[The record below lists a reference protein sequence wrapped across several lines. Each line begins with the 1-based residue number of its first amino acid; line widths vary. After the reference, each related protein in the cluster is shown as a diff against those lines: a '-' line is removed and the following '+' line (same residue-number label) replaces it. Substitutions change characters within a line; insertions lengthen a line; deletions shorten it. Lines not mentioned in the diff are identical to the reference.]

1 MGPGPEQE
9 GSMSA
14 GAKNGISFAV
24 HPATT
29 PVPAAQRAALL
40 ARPGFGQIFTDH
52 MVTIDWDEGTG
63 WHDAQLRPYGPFS
76 MDPASAVF
84 HYAQEIFEGLKAYRQ
99 AGGGVAMFRPMANA
113 GRFNRSAARMG
124 MPELPEETFVQA
136 LELLVTQDRDWVPGG
151 DPASGED
158 ASGEAASGDAA
169 GREESLYLR
178 PFMIA
183 THVGLGVSKPSTSF
197 TFAIIASP
205 AGSYF
210 SGGIRPVSV
219 WLADSYTRAAPGGT
233 GAAKTGGN
241 YAGAFAGQLEALAH
255 GCEQVVWLD
264 ATEHQWVEEMGGM
277 NLFFVHGS
285 GPGARITTP
294 GLTGTLL
301 AGITR
306 DSVLALA
313 PDLGIPAAEQA
324 ISVAQWRDGCE
335 SGEISEVFACGTA
348 AVITPVGAVRGAAGG
363 WTVGDGEPGPV
374 TMRLRE
380 QLLGIQFG
388 QLPDA
393 HSWVHKVC

>member
-1 MGPGPEQE
+1 
-9 GSMSA
+9 MSA
-14 GAKNGISFAV
+14 GAKDGITFAV
-24 HPATT
+24 HPS
-29 PVPAAQRAALL
+29 AALVPESRRAELL
-40 ARPGFGQIFTDH
+40 ASPGFGQIFTDH
-52 MVTIDWDEGTG
+52 MVTIDWKQGAG

-99 AGGGVAMFRPMANA
+99 ASGAVVMFRPTANA
-113 GRFNRSAARMG
+113 VRFNRSAARMG
-124 MPELPEETFVQA
+124 MPELPEDTFVQA

-151 DPASGED
+151 DARGS
-158 ASGEAASGDAA
+158 
-169 GREESLYLR
+169 EESLYLR

-183 THVGLGVSKPSTSF
+183 TNVGLGVSRPSASY
-197 TFAIIASP
+197 TFAVIASP
-205 AGSYF
+205 AGAYF
-210 SGGIRPVSV
+210 ARGIQPVSV

-285 GPGARITTP
+285 GPDARIMTP
-294 GLTGTLL
+294 ALTGTLL
-301 AGITR
+301 PGITR
-306 DSVLALA
+306 DSLLTLA
-313 PDLGIPAAEQA
+313 PDLGIPAEEGA
-324 ISVAQWRDGCE
+324 ISVAQWRAGCE
-335 SGEISEVFACGTA
+335 SGAISEVFACGTA
-348 AVITPVGAVRGAAGG
+348 AVITPVGAVRGTSGG
-363 WTVGDGEPGPV
+363 WSIGDGEAGPV

-388 QLPDA
+388 QQPDPYG
-393 HSWVHKVC
+393 WVHKVC

>member
-1 MGPGPEQE
+1 
-9 GSMSA
+9 MSA
-14 GAKNGISFAV
+14 GAKNGITFAV

-29 PVPAAQRAALL
+29 PVPAARRAALL
-40 ARPGFGQIFTDH
+40 ARPGFGQVFTDH
-52 MVTIDWDEGTG
+52 MVTIDWDEGIG

-99 AGGGVAMFRPMANA
+99 AGGGVVMFRPMANA
-113 GRFNRSAARMG
+113 ARFNRSATRMG
-124 MPELPEETFVQA
+124 MPELPEETFIQA

-151 DPASGED
+151 G
-158 ASGEAASGDAA
+158 
-169 GREESLYLR
+169 EESLYLR

-183 THVGLGVSKPSTSF
+183 TKVGLGVSKPSTSF
-197 TFAIIASP
+197 TFAVIASP

-306 DSVLALA
+306 DSLLTLA
-313 PDLGIPAAEQA
+313 PDLGIPAAEGA
-324 ISVAQWRDGCE
+324 ISVSEWRDGCE
-335 SGEISEVFACGTA
+335 SGEITEVFACGTA

-363 WTVGDGEPGPV
+363 WTVGDGEAGPV

-388 QLPDA
+388 QLPDP
-393 HSWVHKVC
+393 HGWVHKVC